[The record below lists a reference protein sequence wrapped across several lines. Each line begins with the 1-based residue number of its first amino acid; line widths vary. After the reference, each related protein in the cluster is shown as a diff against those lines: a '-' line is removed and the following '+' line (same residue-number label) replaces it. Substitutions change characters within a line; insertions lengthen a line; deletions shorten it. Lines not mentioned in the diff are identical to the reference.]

1 MFIVTHIRY
10 WLAGLFFLL
19 GMSLQTAQAEPLLDK
34 LTLAGPAA
42 GVSNA
47 LIHIVNANALKDV
60 ANEVEFIQWSNPDQ
74 LRALVL
80 QGKVDFI
87 ALPTNV
93 GANLYNKGVDLKLL
107 NVSQWGVLW
116 MISRDASKTS
126 LADFKGEEIAI
137 PFRAD
142 MPDIVFTR
150 LAKAQGI
157 NPKKD
162 FKLNYTASPIDAMQM
177 LVMRKVDHALLAE
190 PALSMALRKT
200 KSFPISIVA
209 PELFRSVDLQKEW
222 GRLMHTEARLPQAG
236 IAVLNTEKYSPE
248 LIARFEQAYAEANTW
263 CQHNPEACGEE
274 VAAAVPMLD
283 AVAVADSIKVQS
295 TYYADAS
302 KAKAE
307 LKAFFQVLLDGQAAS
322 IGGRLPDDNFY
333 WNNANSQ

>member
-1 MFIVTHIRY
+1 MFIFYKIRY
-10 WLAGLFFLL
+10 VLAGLLL
-19 GMSLQTAQAEPLLDK
+19 LFSASGYATQAEPILDK
-34 LTLAGPAA
+34 ITLAGPAA

-47 LIHIVNANALKDV
+47 LIHMVNTNALHGIAK
-60 ANEVEFIQWSNPDQ
+60 EVEFIQWKNPDQ
-74 LRALVL
+74 LRALML
-80 QGKVDFI
+80 QGDVDFM

-93 GANLYNKGVDLKLL
+93 GANLYNKGVDLTLL

-116 MISRDASKTS
+116 MISRDPNKTT

-150 LAKAQGI
+150 LAKEQGI
-157 NPKKD
+157 NLKKD

-200 KSFPISIVA
+200 KSFPLSIVA

-222 GRLMHTEARLPQAG
+222 GRLMNTQARIPQAG
-236 IAVLNTEKYSPE
+236 IAVLNTAKHSDA
-248 LIARFEQAYAEANTW
+248 LITRFEQAYAAANTW
-263 CQHNPEACGEE
+263 CQQNPDPCGEE
-274 VAAAVPMLD
+274 VAAAVPMLNAD
-283 AVAVADSIKVQS
+283 AVADSIKVQS
-295 TYYADAS
+295 VYYADAYS
-302 KAKAE
+302 AKPE

-322 IGGRLPDDNFY
+322 IGGKLPDDNFY
-333 WNNANSQ
+333 WNHSNSQ